1 MTEADKD
8 YHARIRV
15 LEEWKAETRELLH
28 QINAKVDTIASG
40 MVKVTA
46 INHCPLPGAC
56 IELNKEVD
64 EMRKEHAAMMQR
76 IDERLGKL
84 ERVQA
89 WATGALAAVSVF
101 WAVIQVLIPFFTKG

>member
-1 MTEADKD
+1 MTDTDKD
-8 YHARIRV
+8 YHARLRV

-28 QINAKVDTIASG
+28 QINAKIDGIATS
-40 MVKVTA
+40 MNKVSA

-64 EMRKEHAAMMQR
+64 EMRKDHKEMMAS
-76 IDERLGKL
+76 IDNRVGKL

-101 WAVIQVLIPFFTKG
+101 WAVLQVAIPFFTKG

>member
-1 MTEADKD
+1 MTDTDKD
-8 YHARIRV
+8 FHARICV

-28 QINAKVDTIASG
+28 QINTKIDGIAAAMGRVS
-40 MVKVTA
+40 A
-46 INHCPLPGAC
+46 IQHCPMPGAC
-56 IELNKEVD
+56 VELNKEVG
-64 EMRKEHAAMMQR
+64 EMQKEHKAMMVS